1 MGKLPASHR
10 YNRLPLPPSDSGGF
24 QQELVAQDLP
34 GAKVLKFSLP
44 PNKNFNP
51 CNFKLFSI
59 TNRTTELLQQF
70 DFLLKNG
77 TIHKKIDLYLSKL
90 II

>member
-1 MGKLPASHR
+1 
-10 YNRLPLPPSDSGGF
+10 
-24 QQELVAQDLP
+24 
-34 GAKVLKFSLP
+34 
-44 PNKNFNP
+44 
-51 CNFKLFSI
+51 
-59 TNRTTELLQQF
+59 LQQF